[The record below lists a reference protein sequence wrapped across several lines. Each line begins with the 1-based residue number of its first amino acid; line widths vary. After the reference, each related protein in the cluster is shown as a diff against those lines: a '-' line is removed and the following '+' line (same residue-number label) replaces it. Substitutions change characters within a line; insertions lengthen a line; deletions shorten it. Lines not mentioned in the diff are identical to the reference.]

1 MGQRS
6 LYLTEEADRIYRRW
20 RDHGRSASRK
30 VSAAIVRMWNQEDIV
45 AALQPGDR
53 RICVSGAEMVWV
65 LDRGDG
71 KAGFVGEKSTE
82 LNQSN
87 IEWMKEQQRKV
98 EE

>member
-6 LYLTEEADRIYRRW
+6 LYLTDEADRIYRMW

-45 AALQPGDR
+45 PALQLGDR
-53 RICVSGAEMVWV
+53 RTSVTGDEMVWTTEGWS
-65 LDRGDG
+65 LG
-71 KAGFVGEKSTE
+71 GE
-82 LNQSN
+82 
-87 IEWMKEQQRKV
+87 

>member
-6 LYLTEEADRIYRRW
+6 LYLTDEADRIYRMW

-45 AALQPGDR
+45 PALQPGDR
-53 RICVSGAEMVWV
+53 RTCVTGDEMVWTTEGWS
-65 LDRGDG
+65 L
-71 KAGFVGEKSTE
+71 VGE
-82 LNQSN
+82 
-87 IEWMKEQQRKV
+87 